1 MRGRAAVAEDYDN
14 VIAVVDDWWGR
25 PVSSSLPRLFF
36 DHFWTTST
44 IAEDGDGIAGF
55 LVGFISPARPEVGYV
70 HFVGV
75 RPDRRGAGLAKRL
88 YEHFAGYALGQGCH
102 ELHAVTAPS
111 NAASVRFHQRLGF
124 SASEPVVGYNGP
136 GRAMVVFSRDLTSFS
151 STENPFAT

>member
-1 MRGRAAVAEDYDN
+1 MEGLLRVRTACADDYDN

-36 DHFWTTST
+36 DHFWPTST

-75 RPDRRGAGLAKRL
+75 RPDLRRGGLAKRL
-88 YEHFAGYALGQGCH
+88 YERFAGHARGQGCL

-111 NAASVRFHQRLGF
+111 NAASIRFHENLG
-124 SASEPVVGYNGP
+124 ASVSGPVAAYNGP
-136 GRAMVVFSRDLTSFS
+136 GSAMVVFRWDLRRL
-151 STENPFAT
+151 